1 MNPLLLIRIAPY
13 AIGILLVFA
22 AALFCFKAG
31 QNNRQ
36 AKWDKVTA
44 EQVAAQL
51 SKNVAD
57 NEKLKQLQE
66 KSNVESQD
74 NLRLRANNHALWLR
88 LPKAYCDSGTSQT
101 RTNNPTT
108 IGELPTQG
116 ERDLAEAKRQLDDEA
131 LRADEVVRACRV
143 LNEFVKP

>member
-13 AIGILLVFA
+13 AIGLLLIA
-22 AALFCFKAG
+22 AGVLFVYHAG

-36 AKWDKVTA
+36 ADWDKATA
-44 EQVAAQL
+44 QQVAAQL
-51 SKNVAD
+51 TKNQAD
-57 NEKLKQLQE
+57 NAKLKSLEE

-88 LPKAYCDSGTSQT
+88 LPKAPCDNGTSQT
-101 RTNNPTT
+101 SSDT
-108 IGELPTQG
+108 ITGTREFPTQS
-116 ERDLAEAKRQLDDEA
+116 ESYLAEAKRQLDDEA

-143 LNEFVKP
+143 LNGMN